1 MIPATADKRF
11 QKALSKRK
19 IKLPTVIAIVV
30 FLIASLFLINR
41 YVGRHVGDIRPALLP
56 ASKNIAEI
64 IENQSQRIQTS
75 PAGSMQPQTGE
86 AMQIPLQLPPG
97 FRLSIFAKKLGASR
111 DLEFSPQ
118 GTLLVSIPGK
128 GSVLALPDKNGDGK
142 ADTVKVILNGLNKP
156 HGVAFYEGKL
166 FVAEE
171 TQVVRYNWD
180 DATLT
185 ATRDKVL
192 FQLPRGGNHV
202 TRSLVFNK
210 RGQLFVSLGS
220 TCNVCYEK
228 QEWLAAVITSN
239 KDGENPRLFARG
251 LRNSVFLAVN
261 PNTDKVWAG
270 DMGRD
275 FLGDD
280 LPPEE
285 INIIRDGKNYGWP
298 ICYGNKIHDTNF
310 DKNTYLRDPCADTE
324 APIFEYQAHAA
335 PLGLTFVASPQFP
348 KDWQGDLLVAYHGS
362 WNRSTPSGY
371 KVVRLVVKGNA
382 ITGSEDFLTGFLQGN
397 EALGRPVD
405 VIFDKQG
412 SLYVSDDKAGV
423 IYKIIRR

>member
-1 MIPATADKRF
+1 MTPARSDKRF
-11 QKALSKRK
+11 QKAFSRRR
-19 IKLPTVIAIVV
+19 IKPVAVIAIST
-30 FLIASLFLINR
+30 FLIGSFFLIN
-41 YVGRHVGDIRPALLP
+41 RHVGDIRPALLP
-56 ASKNIAEI
+56 ASITIAEI
-64 IENQSQRIQTS
+64 IENQSQSIQTS
-75 PAGSMQPQTGE
+75 PTGSEQSQTDE
-86 AMQIPLQLPPG
+86 AMQTPLQLPPG
-97 FRLSIFAKKLGASR
+97 FRLTIFAKSLGRPR

-118 GTLLVSIPGK
+118 GTLLVSVPEK
-128 GSVLALPDKNGDGK
+128 GSVLALPDKNGDGRADRVK
-142 ADTVKVILNGLNKP
+142 AILTGLNKP
-156 HGVAFYEGKL
+156 HGLAFYEGKL

-171 TQVVRYNWD
+171 TQVVRYNWN
-180 DATLT
+180 DATLS

-202 TRSLVFNK
+202 TRSLVFNR

-228 QEWLAAVITSN
+228 QEWLAAVIASN
-239 KDGENPRLFARG
+239 KDGINPRLFAKG

-261 PNTDKVWAG
+261 PNTDEVWAG

-285 INIIRDGKNYGWP
+285 INIIREGENYGWP
-298 ICYGNKIHDTNF
+298 ICYGNKIHDTDF
-310 DKNTYLRDPCADTE
+310 DKNKYLRDPCADTE

-335 PLGLTFVASPQFP
+335 PLGLAFIDSAQFP
-348 KDWQGDLLVAYHGS
+348 QDWQGDLLVAYHGS
-362 WNRSTPSGY
+362 WNRSTQSGY
-371 KVVRLVVKGNA
+371 KVVRLIVKGDT

-397 EALGRPVD
+397 GALGRPVD
-405 VIFDKQG
+405 VAFDKGG

-423 IYKIIRR
+423 IYKIDGR